1 MTHEQSPP
9 NAPLV
14 TTWDHVHLRTPD
26 PEATARWYEKML
38 GAEVV
43 HSPGRVDL
51 ILGGQ
56 KVFVLKSP
64 DGDGAPPKHPHLGLD
79 HFGLQ
84 VKDIDQVAA
93 VLKAKGVEFT
103 TEPFN
108 IRPGQRICF
117 VRGPDNVSIE
127 LLERDKKYG

>member
-1 MTHEQSPP
+1 MHEQSPP
-9 NAPLV
+9 DAPLV
-14 TTWDHVHLRTPD
+14 TVWDHIHLRSPD
-26 PEATARWYEKML
+26 PDATAQWYEKML
-38 GAEVV
+38 GAEII

-56 KVFVLKSP
+56 KVFILKAP
-64 DGDGAPPKHPHLGLD
+64 DGDHAAPKHPHLGLD

-84 VKDIDQVAA
+84 VKDIDDVAVA
-93 VLKAKGVEFT
+93 LKAKGVVFT

-108 IRPGQRICF
+108 IRAGQRICF

-127 LLERDKKYG
+127 LLERDKKYK

>member
-1 MTHEQSPP
+1 MHEQSPP

-14 TTWDHVHLRTPD
+14 TTWDHVHLRTADPD
-26 PEATARWYEKML
+26 ATARWYEEML

-43 HSPGRVDL
+43 HSPGRIDL

-56 KVFVLKSP
+56 KVFILKAP
-64 DGDGAPPKHPHLGLD
+64 DGDNAAPRHPHLGLD

-84 VKDIDQVAA
+84 VKDIDAVAA
-93 VLKAKGVEFT
+93 ALKAKGIEFT

-117 VRGPDNVSIE
+117 LRGPDNVSIE
-127 LLERDKKYG
+127 LLERDRKYG

>member
-1 MTHEQSPP
+1 MHEQSEP

-14 TTWDHVHLRTPD
+14 TIWDHVHLRTPD
-26 PEATARWYEKML
+26 PEATARWYEQML

-84 VKDIDQVAA
+84 VKDIDHVAA
-93 VLKAKGVEFT
+93 ALKAKGVEFT

-127 LLERDKKYG
+127 LLERDKKYV

>member
-1 MTHEQSPP
+1 MSDESP

-14 TTWDHVHLRTPD
+14 TVWDHIHLRSPD
-26 PEATARWYEKML
+26 PDATAQWYEQML
-38 GAEVV
+38 GAEII

-56 KVFVLKSP
+56 KVFILKAP
-64 DGDGAPPKHPHLGLD
+64 AADNAAPPHPHIGLD

-84 VKDIDQVAA
+84 VKNLDEVAA
-93 VLKAKGVEFT
+93 SLKARGVEFT

-117 VRGPDNVSIE
+117 VRGPQNVSIE
-127 LLERDKKYG
+127 LLERDAKYR